1 MSVGSGPSPALP
13 LDTEAQSAASEK
25 PSLGPVTCGPQMA
38 DRTLTQMLDSGG
50 DLGAQTRPAHRLM

>member
-1 MSVGSGPSPALP
+1 MSVDSGPSPALP

-50 DLGAQTRPAHRLM
+50 DLGAQTRPVPRLM